1 MRFVCR
7 NDQKDG
13 TVHLLSNSP
22 RIQELGEVLYKLEG
36 ISAIQRYLKWLEKW
50 PDRNLAKFHKGK
62 VLYLCWNNRLGA
74 NQMDNSFSGKV
85 LGSKL
90 NRSQKHDLAAETT
103 THWAVLARV

>member
-1 MRFVCR
+1 MTGKMEQSTSSAIPQGYR
-7 NDQKDG
+7 NWVKF
-13 TVHLLSNSP
+13 
-22 RIQELGEVLYKLEG
+22 YKLEG

-50 PDRNLAKFHKGK
+50 SNRNLTKFHKGK

-74 NQMDNSFSGKV
+74 NQMENSFAEKV

-103 THWAVLARV
+103 THWAVLAKV